1 MAREFKMP
9 DLGEGIHEGEILKVF
24 VSEGDHVR
32 EGDPLIE
39 VETDKAAV
47 EIPSPFTG
55 SIEKILV
62 KTGDMVRV
70 GEVLI
75 TFSEEIRE
83 EGREKLG
90 NQHKKTAPVEK
101 DKKEKTRPQENVPE
115 SKARKEGPV
124 PASPSTRRLAME
136 LNVDLRQVPSSG
148 PSGLVTAED
157 VRKFAEKQDAEP
169 EERPE
174 KAEMPSPKPPEDKTG
189 KTQFMKMTVPPL
201 PDFSKW
207 GPVETIPVRSLRRAT
222 ARQMAL
228 SWSQIPHVSNQDM
241 ADISKLEAFRR
252 KQKTKIAEK
261 GGKLTL
267 TVFALKAAVAAL
279 KAYPY
284 FNSTLDTNSGEI
296 ILKNY
301 YHIGVAVN
309 SEEGLMV
316 PVIRNVDRKS
326 ISELAIELFELA
338 NKARERKIGIEQ
350 LQGGTFTITNAGP
363 MGGGYFSPIINYP
376 EVAILGLGQARMQPV
391 VRQNQDENQEIVP
404 RLMMPVVLCFD
415 HRVTDGVDAIRF
427 TRMVID
433 ALEDPEEL
441 FLNMV

>member
-1 MAREFKMP
+1 MANEFKMP

-24 VSEGDHVR
+24 VSENDHVN
-32 EGDPLIE
+32 EGDPLLE

-55 SIEKILV
+55 MVEKILV
-62 KTGDMVRV
+62 KTGDMIKV

-75 TFSEEIRE
+75 TFRE
-83 EGREKLG
+83 T
-90 NQHKKTAPVEK
+90 QSK
-101 DKKEKTRPQENVPE
+101 DKTDSEIQRKELTSVAKDPEEKIKPPKKDFE
-115 SKARKEGPV
+115 SKATQRPV
-124 PASPSTRRLAME
+124 PASPSTRRLAGE
-136 LNVDLRQVPSSG
+136 LNVELWKVPPTG

-157 VRKFAEKQDAEP
+157 VKKFAEQQKVEP
-169 EERPE
+169 EEKPDKPE
-174 KAEMPSPKPPEDKTG
+174 MFPEEPSEKKADRTKLIQLP
-189 KTQFMKMTVPPL
+189 VPQL

-207 GPVETIPVRSLRRAT
+207 GPVEIIPVRSLRRAT

-241 ADISKLEAFRR
+241 ADITKLEAFRQ
-252 KQKTKIAEK
+252 KQKINIAEK
-261 GGKLTL
+261 GGNLTL
-267 TVFALKAAVAAL
+267 TIFAIKAAVTAL

-284 FNSTLDTNSGEI
+284 FNSSLDTNSGEI

-301 YHIGVAVN
+301 YHLGVAVN
-309 SEEGLMV
+309 SDEGLMV

-326 ISELAIELFELA
+326 ISELAIELFEMVA
-338 NKARERKIGIEQ
+338 RARERKIGIEE

-376 EVAILGLGQARMQPV
+376 EVAILGLGQARMQPM
-391 VRQNQDENQEIVP
+391 VRQNQDGHQEIVP

-415 HRVTDGVDAIRF
+415 HRVADGVDAIRF
-427 TRMVID
+427 TRMIIK

>member
-9 DLGEGIHEGEILKVF
+9 DLGEGIHEGEILKIF
-24 VSEGDHVR
+24 VSEGDQVN
-32 EGDPLIE
+32 EGDSLLE

-55 SIEKILV
+55 VVEKILV
-62 KTGDMVRV
+62 KTGDLVKV

-75 TFSEEIRE
+75 TFSEETRD
-83 EGREKLG
+83 
-90 NQHKKTAPVEK
+90 K
-101 DKKEKTRPQENVPE
+101 DKKKSDAKRKEPAPVVKNTEEKVKPEKKVSE
-115 SKARKEGPV
+115 SKVRQGPV
-124 PASPSTRRLAME
+124 PASPSTRRLAGE
-136 LNVDLRQVPSSG
+136 LNVNLRDVSPSG

-157 VRKFAEKQDAEP
+157 VQKFAENQKVTMEEKPGKPEMSSDVPAEDQ
-169 EERPE
+169 
-174 KAEMPSPKPPEDKTG
+174 SGKPPLV
-189 KTQFMKMTVPPL
+189 QMSVQPL

-207 GPVETIPVRSLRRAT
+207 GSVETIPVRSLRRAT

-241 ADISKLEAFRR
+241 ADITKLEAFRR
-252 KQKTKIAEK
+252 KQKIRIAEK
-261 GGKLTL
+261 GGNLTL

-284 FNSTLDTNSGEI
+284 FNSSLDTNAGEI

-309 SEEGLMV
+309 TDEGLMV
-316 PVIRNVDRKS
+316 PVIQNVDRKS
-326 ISELAIELFELA
+326 ISELAIELFDMA
-338 NKARERKIGIEQ
+338 ARARERKLAIEE

-391 VRQNQDENQEIVP
+391 VRKNQDGNQEIVP
-404 RLMMPVVLCFD
+404 RLMMPVVVCFD

-427 TRMVID
+427 TRMVIE

>member
-24 VSEGDHVR
+24 VSEGDHVN
-32 EGDPLIE
+32 EGDPLLE

-55 SIEKILV
+55 IVEKILV
-62 KTGDMVRV
+62 KTGDLVRV

-75 TFSEEIRE
+75 TFEEKSETR
-83 EGREKLG
+83 
-90 NQHKKTAPVEK
+90 
-101 DKKEKTRPQENVPE
+101 DKKISEKQRKEPSAESKDTEEKAKSEKKIPE
-115 SKARKEGPV
+115 SKVSQGVV
-124 PASPSTRRLAME
+124 PASPSTRRLAGE
-136 LNVDLRQVPSSG
+136 LNVELREVPPSG

-157 VRKFAEKQDAEP
+157 VQKFAEKQKVKT
-169 EERPE
+169 EETPG
-174 KAEMPSPKPPEDKTG
+174 KTEMPSAMPPEDQSG
-189 KTQFMKMTVPPL
+189 KPQFGQLSVPPL

-222 ARQMAL
+222 ARQMTL

-241 ADISKLEAFRR
+241 ADITKLEAFRR
-252 KQKTKIAEK
+252 KQKIKIAEK
-261 GGKLTL
+261 GGNLTL
-267 TVFALKAAVAAL
+267 TVFALKAVVAAL

-284 FNSTLDTNSGEI
+284 FNSSLDTNSGEI

-309 SEEGLMV
+309 SDEGLMV

-326 ISELAIELFELA
+326 ISELAIELFDMA
-338 NKARERKIGIEQ
+338 ARARERKLSVEE
-350 LQGGTFTITNAGP
+350 LQGGTFTVTNAGP
-363 MGGGYFSPIINYP
+363 MGGGHFSPIINYP

-391 VRQNQDENQEIVP
+391 VRRNKDGTQEIVP
-404 RLMMPVVLCFD
+404 RLMMPVVICFD

-427 TRMVID
+427 TRMVIE

>member
-1 MAREFKMP
+1 MAQEFKMP

-24 VSEGDHVR
+24 VSEGDHVN
-32 EGDPLIE
+32 EGEPLLE

-55 SIEKILV
+55 IVEKILV
-62 KTGDMVRV
+62 KTGDMVKV

-75 TFSEEIRE
+75 TFS
-83 EGREKLG
+83 
-90 NQHKKTAPVEK
+90 KKSEAQ
-101 DKKEKTRPQENVPE
+101 DKKLSGAHGKEPEPVKDAEENAKPSEKITGT
-115 SKARKEGPV
+115 KAGQGPV
-124 PASPSTRRLAME
+124 PASPSTRRLAGE
-136 LNVDLRQVPSSG
+136 LNVDLREVPPTG

-157 VRKFAEKQDAEP
+157 VRKFAEKQKGKM
-169 EERPE
+169 EEKPG
-174 KAEMPSPKPPEDKTG
+174 KPEMPSASKSEDQPG
-189 KTQFMKMTVPPL
+189 KAQVVQLSVPPL

-207 GPVETIPVRSLRRAT
+207 GPVETKPVRSLRRAT

-241 ADISKLEAFRR
+241 ADITKLEAFRN
-252 KQKTKIAEK
+252 KQKIKIAEK
-261 GGKLTL
+261 GGNLTL
-267 TVFALKAAVAAL
+267 TVFALKAAVSAL

-284 FNSTLDTNSGEI
+284 FNSSLDTNSGEI

-309 SEEGLMV
+309 SDEGLMV
-316 PVIRNVDRKS
+316 PVIRDVDRKS
-326 ISELAIELFELA
+326 ISELAIELFDMA
-338 NKARERKIGIEQ
+338 ARARERKIGIEEM
-350 LQGGTFTITNAGP
+350 QGGPFTITNAGP

-391 VRQNQDENQEIVP
+391 VRQNKDGNQEIVI

-415 HRVTDGVDAIRF
+415 HRVADGVDAIRF
-427 TRMVID
+427 TRMVIE

>member
-1 MAREFKMP
+1 MARDFKMP
-9 DLGEGIHEGEILKVF
+9 DLGEGIHEGEILKIF
-24 VSEGDHVR
+24 VSEGDHVD
-32 EGDPLIE
+32 EGDPLLE

-47 EIPSPFTG
+47 EVPSPFTG
-55 SIEKILV
+55 NVEKILV
-62 KTGDMVRV
+62 KTGDMVKV

-75 TFSEEIRE
+75 SFTEESDDITKEVSEKQQEETSKATIDSEEDSKISE
-83 EGREKLG
+83 
-90 NQHKKTAPVEK
+90 KTAGA
-101 DKKEKTRPQENVPE
+101 
-115 SKARKEGPV
+115 KAGRRPV

-136 LNVDLRQVPSSG
+136 LNVDLREITPSG

-157 VRKFAEKQDAEP
+157 VQKFAGKPRDKK
-169 EERPE
+169 E
-174 KAEMPSPKPPEDKTG
+174 KAPDRSETPLSVEIDEKPDKI
-189 KTQFMKMTVPPL
+189 QLVQIPVPPL

-207 GPVETIPVRSLRRAT
+207 GPVESIPLRSLRRAT

-241 ADISKLEAFRR
+241 ADITKLEAFRR

-261 GGKLTL
+261 GGNLTL
-267 TVFALKAAVAAL
+267 TVFALKAVVTAL
-279 KAYPY
+279 KAFPY
-284 FNSTLDTNSGEI
+284 FNSSLDPHSGEI
-296 ILKNY
+296 ILKKY

-309 SEEGLMV
+309 SQEGLMV

-326 ISELAIELFELA
+326 ISELAIELFDVSSRT
-338 NKARERKIGIEQ
+338 RERKIGIEE

-363 MGGGYFSPIINYP
+363 MGGGFFSPIINYP
-376 EVAILGLGQARMQPV
+376 EAAILGLGQARSQAV
-391 VRQNQDENQEIVP
+391 VRYNQDGNQEIVP

-415 HRVTDGVDAIRF
+415 HRIADGVDAIRF

-433 ALEDPEEL
+433 ALEDPENL

>member
-1 MAREFKMP
+1 MAKDFKMP

-24 VSEGDHVR
+24 VSENDHVN
-32 EGDPLIE
+32 EGDPLLE

-55 SIEKILV
+55 LVEKILV
-62 KTGDMVRV
+62 KTGDIIKV

-75 TFSEEIRE
+75 TFRDTQYEDKNDSEI
-83 EGREKLG
+83 
-90 NQHKKTAPVEK
+90 Q
-101 DKKEKTRPQENVPE
+101 
-115 SKARKEGPV
+115 RKELTTAKDAVKKIKPTETDSEPKANHRPV
-124 PASPSTRRLAME
+124 PASPSTRRLAGE
-136 LNVDLRQVPSSG
+136 LNVDLWKVPPTG

-157 VRKFAEKQDAEP
+157 VKKFAEQQ
-169 EERPE
+169 
-174 KAEMPSPKPPEDKTG
+174 KAESEEEPDKHEIFPDEPSIEKPDKT
-189 KTQFMKMTVPPL
+189 KSIQLPVPQL

-207 GPVETIPVRSLRRAT
+207 GPIEIIPVRSLRRST

-228 SWSQIPHVSNQDM
+228 SWSQIPHVSNQDV
-241 ADISKLEAFRR
+241 ADITKLEAFRQ
-252 KQKTKIAEK
+252 KQKIKIAEK
-261 GGKLTL
+261 GGSLTL
-267 TVFALKAAVAAL
+267 TIFAIKAAVAAL
-279 KAYPY
+279 KTYPS
-284 FNSTLDTNSGEI
+284 FNSSLDTNSGNI

-301 YHIGVAVN
+301 YHLGVAVN
-309 SEEGLMV
+309 SDEGLMV

-338 NKARERKIGIEQ
+338 ARARERKISIEQ

-376 EVAILGLGQARMQPV
+376 EVAILGLGQARLQPV
-391 VRQNQDENQEIVP
+391 VRQNSDGHQEIVP
-404 RLMMPVVLCFD
+404 RLMMPVVVCFD
-415 HRVTDGVDAIRF
+415 HRVADGVDAIRF
-427 TRMVID
+427 TRMIIK

>member
-1 MAREFKMP
+1 MAQEFKMP

-24 VSEGDHVR
+24 VSEGDHVN
-32 EGDPLIE
+32 EGEPLLE

-47 EIPSPFTG
+47 EIPSPLTG
-55 SIEKILV
+55 IVEKILV
-62 KTGDMVRV
+62 KTGDMVKV

-75 TFSEEIRE
+75 TFS
-83 EGREKLG
+83 
-90 NQHKKTAPVEK
+90 KKSEAQ
-101 DKKEKTRPQENVPE
+101 DKKLSGAHGKEPEPVKDTEENAKPSEKITGT
-115 SKARKEGPV
+115 KAQGPV
-124 PASPSTRRLAME
+124 PASPSTRRLAGE
-136 LNVDLRQVPSSG
+136 LNVDLREVPPTG
-148 PSGLVTAED
+148 PSGLVSAED
-157 VRKFAEKQDAEP
+157 VRKFAEKQKGKM
-169 EERPE
+169 EEKLGKP
-174 KAEMPSPKPPEDKTG
+174 EMPSASTSEDQPG
-189 KTQFMKMTVPPL
+189 KTQVVQLSVPPL

-207 GPVETIPVRSLRRAT
+207 GPVEAKPVRSLRRAT

-241 ADISKLEAFRR
+241 ADITKLEAFRN
-252 KQKTKIAEK
+252 KQKIKIAEK
-261 GGKLTL
+261 GGNLTL
-267 TVFALKAAVAAL
+267 TVFALKAAVTAL

-284 FNSTLDTNSGEI
+284 FNSSLDTNSGEI

-309 SEEGLMV
+309 SDEGLMV
-316 PVIRNVDRKS
+316 PVIRDVDRKS
-326 ISELAIELFELA
+326 ISELAIELFDMVA
-338 NKARERKIGIEQ
+338 RARERKIGIEEM
-350 LQGGTFTITNAGP
+350 QGGTFTITNAGP

-391 VRQNQDENQEIVP
+391 VRRNKDGNQEIVI

-415 HRVTDGVDAIRF
+415 HRIADGVDAIRF
-427 TRMVID
+427 TRMVIE

>member
-1 MAREFKMP
+1 MARDFKMP
-9 DLGEGIHEGEILKVF
+9 DLGEGIHEGEILKIF
-24 VSEGDHVR
+24 VSEGDHVN
-32 EGDPLIE
+32 EGDPLLE

-55 SIEKILV
+55 KVEKILV
-62 KTGDMVRV
+62 KTGDMVNV

-75 TFSEEIRE
+75 TFLEESGTSAEKTSLKQPKEVSAATEDSEEEAEPSENISE
-83 EGREKLG
+83 P
-90 NQHKKTAPVEK
+90 KT
-101 DKKEKTRPQENVPE
+101 
-115 SKARKEGPV
+115 SKGPV
-124 PASPSTRRLAME
+124 PASPSTRRLAVE
-136 LNVDLRQVPSSG
+136 LNVDLSEVSPSG

-157 VRKFAEKQDAEP
+157 VRKYAEKRKVKKEKTPDQP
-169 EERPE
+169 EIPSTGPSEE
-174 KAEMPSPKPPEDKTG
+174 KPG
-189 KTQFMKMTVPPL
+189 KTRFVQLPAPAL

-207 GPVETIPVRSLRRAT
+207 GPVETVPLRSLRRAT

-228 SWSQIPHVSNQDM
+228 SWSQIPHVSNQDL
-241 ADISKLEAFRR
+241 ADITKLEAFRR

-261 GGKLTL
+261 GGNLTL
-267 TVFALKAAVAAL
+267 TVFALKAVVTAL
-279 KAYPY
+279 KAFPY
-284 FNSTLDTNSGEI
+284 FNSSLDTDSGEI

-309 SEEGLMV
+309 SREGLMV

-326 ISELAIELFELA
+326 ISELAVELFDVA
-338 NKARERKIGIEQ
+338 ARARERKIGIEE

-391 VRQNQDENQEIVP
+391 IRQNQDGKQEIVP

-415 HRVTDGVDAIRF
+415 HRVADGVDAIRF
-427 TRMVID
+427 TRLVID
-433 ALEDPEEL
+433 ALEDPEDL

>member
-1 MAREFKMP
+1 MAQEFKMP

-24 VSEGDHVR
+24 VSEGDHVN
-32 EGDPLIE
+32 EGEPLLE

-55 SIEKILV
+55 IVEKVLV
-62 KTGDMVRV
+62 KTGDMVKV

-75 TFSEEIRE
+75 TFS
-83 EGREKLG
+83 
-90 NQHKKTAPVEK
+90 KKSEAQ
-101 DKKEKTRPQENVPE
+101 DKKLSGAHGKEPEPVKDTEENAKPSEKITGT
-115 SKARKEGPV
+115 KAQGPV
-124 PASPSTRRLAME
+124 PASPSTRRLAGE
-136 LNVDLRQVPSSG
+136 LNVDLREVPPTG
-148 PSGLVTAED
+148 PSGLVSAED
-157 VRKFAEKQDAEP
+157 VRKFAEKQKGKM
-169 EERPE
+169 EEKLGKP
-174 KAEMPSPKPPEDKTG
+174 EMPSASTSEDQPG
-189 KTQFMKMTVPPL
+189 KTQVVQLSVPPL

-207 GPVETIPVRSLRRAT
+207 GPVEAKPVRSLRRAT

-241 ADISKLEAFRR
+241 ADITKLEAFRN
-252 KQKTKIAEK
+252 KQKIKIAEK
-261 GGKLTL
+261 GGNLTL
-267 TVFALKAAVAAL
+267 TVFALKAAVTAL

-284 FNSTLDTNSGEI
+284 FNSSLDTNSGEI

-309 SEEGLMV
+309 SDEGLMV
-316 PVIRNVDRKS
+316 PVIRDVDRKS
-326 ISELAIELFELA
+326 ISELAIELFDMVA
-338 NKARERKIGIEQ
+338 RARERKIGIEEM
-350 LQGGTFTITNAGP
+350 QGGTFTITNAGP

-391 VRQNQDENQEIVP
+391 VRRNKDGNQEIVI

-415 HRVTDGVDAIRF
+415 HRIADGVDAIRF
-427 TRMVID
+427 TRMVIE

>member
-24 VSEGDHVR
+24 VAEGDHIN
-32 EGDPLIE
+32 EGDPLLE

-55 SIEKILV
+55 IVEKILV
-62 KTGDMVRV
+62 KTGDLVRV

-75 TFSEEIRE
+75 IFEEKADISDKKISEKQQKELSPVVKKTEE
-83 EGREKLG
+83 EGKSEK
-90 NQHKKTAPVEK
+90 K
-101 DKKEKTRPQENVPE
+101 VPE
-115 SKARKEGPV
+115 SKAGQGPV
-124 PASPSTRRLAME
+124 PASPSTRRLAGEM
-136 LNVDLRQVPSSG
+136 NVDLREVPPSG

-157 VRKFAEKQDAEP
+157 VQKFAEKQKVKL
-169 EERPE
+169 EEKPG
-174 KAEMPSPKPPEDKTG
+174 KFEMPSAVPAEDQSG
-189 KTQFMKMTVPPL
+189 KALWVQVSVPPL

-207 GPVETIPVRSLRRAT
+207 GSVETIPVRSLRRAT
-222 ARQMAL
+222 ARQMTL

-241 ADISKLEAFRR
+241 ADITKLEAFRR
-252 KQKTKIAEK
+252 KQKIKIAEK
-261 GGKLTL
+261 GGNLTL
-267 TVFALKAAVAAL
+267 TVFALKAVVAAL

-284 FNSTLDTNSGEI
+284 FNSSLDTNAGEI

-301 YHIGVAVN
+301 YHLGVAVN
-309 SEEGLMV
+309 SDEGLMV

-326 ISELAIELFELA
+326 ISELSIELFDMA
-338 NKARERKIGIEQ
+338 ARARERKIDIKE

-391 VRQNQDENQEIVP
+391 VRQNQDGKQEIVP

-415 HRVTDGVDAIRF
+415 HRVADGVDAIRF
-427 TRMVID
+427 TRMVIE
-433 ALEDPEEL
+433 AMEDPEEL

>member
-24 VSEGDHVR
+24 ISEGDHVN
-32 EGDPLIE
+32 EGDPLLE

-55 SIEKILV
+55 IVEKILV
-62 KTGDMVRV
+62 KTGDMVKV

-75 TFSEEIRE
+75 TFSKES
-83 EGREKLG
+83 
-90 NQHKKTAPVEK
+90 QAQ
-101 DKKEKTRPQENVPE
+101 DKKKSGALSKEPKPVAKDTEEKAEPSEKITG
-115 SKARKEGPV
+115 SKAVQGPV
-124 PASPSTRRLAME
+124 PASPSTRRLAGE
-136 LNVDLRQVPSSG
+136 LNVDLREVPPSG

-157 VRKFAEKQDAEP
+157 VQKFAEKQKDKTEEKSSKP
-169 EERPE
+169 ET
-174 KAEMPSPKPPEDKTG
+174 PSPEASEDQPRKTNVV
-189 KTQFMKMTVPPL
+189 QMSVPPL

-207 GPVETIPVRSLRRAT
+207 GPVETIPFRSLRRAT

-228 SWSQIPHVSNQDM
+228 SWSQIPHVSNQDL
-241 ADISKLEAFRR
+241 ADITKLEAFRR

-261 GGKLTL
+261 GGNLTL
-267 TVFALKAAVAAL
+267 TVFALKAVVTAL

-284 FNSTLDTNSGEI
+284 FNSSLDMNSGEI

-309 SEEGLMV
+309 SNEGLMV
-316 PVIRNVDRKS
+316 PVIRDVDRKS
-326 ISELAIELFELA
+326 LSQLAIELFDMA
-338 NKARERKIGIEQ
+338 ARARERKIGIEE

-376 EVAILGLGQARMQPV
+376 EAAILGLGQARMQPV
-391 VRQNQDENQEIVP
+391 VRQNNDGNQEIVI

-415 HRVTDGVDAIRF
+415 HRVVDGVDAIRF
-427 TRMVID
+427 TRMVIE

>member
-1 MAREFKMP
+1 MAKEFKMP

-24 VSEGDHVR
+24 VSENDHVN
-32 EGDPLIE
+32 EGDPLLE

-55 SIEKILV
+55 MVEKILV
-62 KTGDMVRV
+62 KTGDMIKV

-75 TFSEEIRE
+75 TFRDTQYKDKNNSEIQRKELTSAAKDRE
-83 EGREKLG
+83 EKTKPPEKVAEPTA
-90 NQHKKTAPVEK
+90 NQ
-101 DKKEKTRPQENVPE
+101 R
-115 SKARKEGPV
+115 PV
-124 PASPSTRRLAME
+124 PASPSTRRLAGE
-136 LNVDLRQVPSSG
+136 LNVELWKVSPTG

-157 VRKFAEKQDAEP
+157 VKKFAEQQKAEP
-169 EERPE
+169 EKKPDKPE
-174 KAEMPSPKPPEDKTG
+174 IFPDQPIQSP
-189 KTQFMKMTVPPL
+189 VPQL

-207 GPVETIPVRSLRRAT
+207 GPVEIIPVRSLRRAT

-241 ADISKLEAFRR
+241 ADITKLEAFRQ
-252 KQKTKIAEK
+252 KQKIKIAEK
-261 GGKLTL
+261 GGNLTL
-267 TVFALKAAVAAL
+267 TIFAIKAAVTAL

-284 FNSTLDTNSGEI
+284 FNSSLNTNSGEI

-301 YHIGVAVN
+301 YHLGVAVN
-309 SEEGLMV
+309 SDEGLMV

-326 ISELAIELFELA
+326 ISELAIELFEMA
-338 NKARERKIGIEQ
+338 ARARERKIGIEE

-376 EVAILGLGQARMQPV
+376 EAAILGLGQARMQPM
-391 VRQNQDENQEIVP
+391 VRQTQDKHQEIVP

-415 HRVTDGVDAIRF
+415 HRVADGVDAIRF
-427 TRMVID
+427 TRMIIK

-441 FLNMV
+441 FLNMI

>member
-1 MAREFKMP
+1 MAKEFKMP

-24 VSEGDHVR
+24 VSENDHVN
-32 EGDPLIE
+32 EGDPLLE

-55 SIEKILV
+55 MVEKILV
-62 KTGDMVRV
+62 KTGDMIKV

-75 TFSEEIRE
+75 TFRDTQYKDKNNSEIQRKELTSAAKDRE
-83 EGREKLG
+83 EKTKPPEKVAEPTA
-90 NQHKKTAPVEK
+90 NQ
-101 DKKEKTRPQENVPE
+101 R
-115 SKARKEGPV
+115 PV
-124 PASPSTRRLAME
+124 PASPSTRRLAGE
-136 LNVDLRQVPSSG
+136 LNVELWKVSPTG

-157 VRKFAEKQDAEP
+157 VKKFAEQQKAEP
-169 EERPE
+169 EKKPDKPE
-174 KAEMPSPKPPEDKTG
+174 IFPDQPIQSP
-189 KTQFMKMTVPPL
+189 VPQL

-207 GPVETIPVRSLRRAT
+207 GPVEIIPVRSLRRAT

-241 ADISKLEAFRR
+241 ADITKLEAFRQ
-252 KQKTKIAEK
+252 KQKIKIAEK
-261 GGKLTL
+261 GGNLTL
-267 TVFALKAAVAAL
+267 TIFAIKAAVTAL

-284 FNSTLDTNSGEI
+284 FNSSLNTNSGEI

-301 YHIGVAVN
+301 YHLGVAVN
-309 SEEGLMV
+309 SDEGLMV

-326 ISELAIELFELA
+326 ISELAIELFEMA
-338 NKARERKIGIEQ
+338 ARARERKIGIEE

-363 MGGGYFSPIINYP
+363 MGGGYFTPIINYP
-376 EVAILGLGQARMQPV
+376 EAAILGLGQARMQPM
-391 VRQNQDENQEIVP
+391 VRQTQDKHQEIVP

-415 HRVTDGVDAIRF
+415 HRVADGVDAIRF
-427 TRMVID
+427 TRMIIK

-441 FLNMV
+441 FLNMI

>member
-24 VSEGDHVR
+24 VLEGDQVN
-32 EGDPLIE
+32 EGDSLLE

-55 SIEKILV
+55 VVEKILV
-62 KTGDMVRV
+62 KTGDLVKV

-75 TFSEEIRE
+75 TFSEETRDKD
-83 EGREKLG
+83 EKKSDAKR
-90 NQHKKTAPVEK
+90 KKPAPVVKDTEEK
-101 DKKEKTRPQENVPE
+101 VSD
-115 SKARKEGPV
+115 SKVRQGPV
-124 PASPSTRRLAME
+124 PASPSTRRLAGE
-136 LNVDLRQVPSSG
+136 LNVDLREVSPSG

-157 VRKFAEKQDAEP
+157 VQKFAEKQKIKT
-169 EERPE
+169 EEKPG
-174 KAEMPSPKPPEDKTG
+174 KPEMPSAVPAEDQSGKPPLV
-189 KTQFMKMTVPPL
+189 QMPVPPL

-207 GPVETIPVRSLRRAT
+207 GSVETIPVRSLRRAT

-241 ADISKLEAFRR
+241 ADITKLEAFRR
-252 KQKTKIAEK
+252 KQKIRIAEK
-261 GGKLTL
+261 GGNLTL

-284 FNSTLDTNSGEI
+284 FNSSLDTNAGEI

-309 SEEGLMV
+309 TDEGLMV
-316 PVIRNVDRKS
+316 PVIQNVDRKS
-326 ISELAIELFELA
+326 ISELAIELFDIA
-338 NKARERKIGIEQ
+338 ARARERKLAIEE

-391 VRQNQDENQEIVP
+391 VRKNQDGNQEIVP

-415 HRVTDGVDAIRF
+415 HRVADGVDAIRF
-427 TRMVID
+427 TRMVIE

>member
-24 VSEGDHVR
+24 VSEGDHVN
-32 EGDPLIE
+32 EGNPLLE

-55 SIEKILV
+55 IVEKILV
-62 KTGDMVRV
+62 KPGDMVKV

-75 TFSEEIRE
+75 SFEEKHETRDNKISEKQRKETSAE
-83 EGREKLG
+83 SKDTEKKG
-90 NQHKKTAPVEK
+90 KPSEK
-101 DKKEKTRPQENVPE
+101 IPE
-115 SKARKEGPV
+115 SKVSHGPV
-124 PASPSTRRLAME
+124 PASPSTRRLAGE
-136 LNVDLRQVPSSG
+136 LNVELREVPPSG

-157 VRKFAEKQDAEP
+157 VQKFAEKQKGKAGEKPDK
-169 EERPE
+169 PE
-174 KAEMPSPKPPEDKTG
+174 KASDEPDEDQPG
-189 KTQFMKMTVPPL
+189 KTQLVRLLVPPL

-228 SWSQIPHVSNQDM
+228 SWSQIPHVSNQDL
-241 ADISKLEAFRR
+241 ADITKLEAFRR

-261 GGKLTL
+261 GGNLTL

-279 KAYPY
+279 KTYPY
-284 FNSTLDTNSGEI
+284 FNSSLDTNSGEI
-296 ILKNY
+296 ILKKY

-309 SEEGLMV
+309 TDEGLMV

-326 ISELAIELFELA
+326 ISELAIELFDLA
-338 NKARERKIGIEQ
+338 ARARERKIGIEE

-391 VRQNQDENQEIVP
+391 VRQNQDGNHEIFP

-415 HRVTDGVDAIRF
+415 HRVADGVDAIRF
-427 TRMVID
+427 TRMVIE

>member
-1 MAREFKMP
+1 MAQEFKMP

-24 VSEGDHVR
+24 VSEGDHVN
-32 EGDPLIE
+32 EGEPLLE

-55 SIEKILV
+55 IVEKILV
-62 KTGDMVRV
+62 KTGDMVKV

-75 TFSEEIRE
+75 TFRQKSEA
-83 EGREKLG
+83 
-90 NQHKKTAPVEK
+90 Q
-101 DKKEKTRPQENVPE
+101 DKKLSGAQAREPEPVKDTEENAKPSEKITGT
-115 SKARKEGPV
+115 KAGQGPV
-124 PASPSTRRLAME
+124 PASPSTRRLAGE
-136 LNVDLRQVPSSG
+136 LNVDLREVPPTG

-157 VRKFAEKQDAEP
+157 VRKFAEKQKGKM
-169 EERPE
+169 EEKPG
-174 KAEMPSPKPPEDKTG
+174 KPEMPSASKSEDQPG
-189 KTQFMKMTVPPL
+189 KAQVVQLSVPPL

-207 GPVETIPVRSLRRAT
+207 GPVETKPVRSLRRAT

-241 ADISKLEAFRR
+241 ADITKLEAFRN
-252 KQKTKIAEK
+252 KQKIKIAEK
-261 GGKLTL
+261 GGNLTL
-267 TVFALKAAVAAL
+267 TVFALKAAVSAL

-284 FNSTLDTNSGEI
+284 FNSSLDTNSGEI

-309 SEEGLMV
+309 SDEGLMV
-316 PVIRNVDRKS
+316 PVIRDVDRKS
-326 ISELAIELFELA
+326 ISELAIELFDMTA
-338 NKARERKIGIEQ
+338 RARERKIGIEE

-363 MGGGYFSPIINYP
+363 MGGGFFSPIINYP

-391 VRQNQDENQEIVP
+391 VRQNKDGNQEIVI

-415 HRVTDGVDAIRF
+415 HRVADGVDAIRF
-427 TRMVID
+427 TRMVIE